1 MTAYS
6 FNEGSF
12 DSLDVGVVDSTVH
25 NLEFEDGSRLTV
37 ERRTMR
43 EGATIEALA
52 RDRTQHEA
60 RERPRYTVQAERQG
74 TFAGHPGFEVA
85 AYYPE
90 GADVRYQ
97 LRRHVAHPPVSFV
110 FTMTGPV
117 AARDA
122 LDARMERV
130 FGTLRLR
137 A

>member
-1 MTAYS
+1 MTAYW
-6 FNEGSF
+6 FNEGNF
-12 DSLDVGVVDSTVH
+12 DSLDVGIVDSTVH

-43 EGATIEALA
+43 KGATIEALA

-60 RERPRYTVQAERQG
+60 RERPRYTVQAERPG
-74 TFAGHPGFEVA
+74 PFAGYPGFEVA
-85 AYYPE
+85 AFYPE
-90 GADVRYQ
+90 GAGIRYQ
-97 LRRHVAHPPVSFV
+97 LRRHIALAPVSFV
-110 FTMTGPV
+110 FTMTGPI
-117 AARDA
+117 AARGT